1 MSKEKSSSLFHLVK
15 SLKKSEKRYFK
26 LLGSRENGMETKKYI
41 RLFDLIDG
49 QQEFNESLILQNE
62 PSFKAEQFS
71 NLKAH
76 LYKRILQSI
85 RLYNSAKVVDIQI
98 RELIDYVEILF
109 NKGLYKQCA
118 DVLGKAKKIAVKS
131 DNLELQLEVLKW
143 EKNILSHTI
152 DRDNQKRVNKIIQE
166 VQKVNGRINH
176 INTFSNLAVEL
187 NSLYLR
193 NGFIRN
199 QKDYNKVGTIFHN
212 QMPQFQEEKL
222 SFTEKLNL
230 YQLYVGYY
238 SFIQDF
244 ENKYKYAR
252 KWVDLFSDY
261 DKLGTSRL
269 EMYIKGLNNLMIA
282 QSRLRKLDEFFRT
295 KKKLRS
301 LRKSPVLKL
310 NENLN
315 LMLLKYSY
323 VHEFNG
329 IFLVGDFTHGIRLIE
344 KIKSGLEEFIGHLDN
359 HSRIILYYKIA
370 CLYFGGGEYQKAV
383 YWLNRI
389 ITFPKIDIREDV
401 LSFSR
406 ILNLISHYEL
416 GNYEVIDYH
425 IRSTYRFLLK
435 KDNFNSYH
443 KYILDFLKKLNQSI
457 TETSLIV
464 QFQNLRDQLVP
475 LENSPYEKRAFIYFD
490 IISWLE
496 SKISGVEVQK
506 IIKQK
511 ALQAA

>member
-26 LLGSRENGMETKKYI
+26 LLVSGENGKEIKKYI
-41 RLFDLIDG
+41 KLFDLIDA
-49 QQEFNESLILQNE
+49 QQEFDEGQILQME
-62 PSFKAEQFS
+62 PAFKPEQFS

-76 LYKRILQSI
+76 LYKRILQSV
-85 RLYNSAKVVDIQI
+85 RLYNSSKVVDIQI

-109 NKGLYKQCA
+109 NKGLYKQCV
-118 DVLGKAKKIAVKS
+118 DVLGKAKKIAVRS
-131 DNLELQLEVLKW
+131 DNLELQLEILKW
-143 EKNILSHTI
+143 EKNILSHTV
-152 DRDNQKRVNKIIQE
+152 DRGNQKRVNKIIEE

-187 NSLYLR
+187 NSFYLR
-193 NGFIRN
+193 IGFIRN
-199 QKDYNKVGTIFHN
+199 QKDYDLVSRIFDN
-212 QMPQFQEEKL
+212 QMPQFDEEKL

-244 ENKYKYAR
+244 ENKYKYAK

-261 DKLGTSRL
+261 KKLGTSRL

-282 QSRLRKLDEFFRT
+282 QGRLKMLDEFFLT
-295 KKKLRS
+295 QKKLRS
-301 LRKSPVLKL
+301 LRKSPALKL

-329 IFLVGDFTHGIRLIE
+329 IFLVGDFNRGVQLME
-344 KIKSGLEEFIGHLDN
+344 KIKSGLEGFIDHLDN

-370 CLYFGGGEYQKAV
+370 CLYFGGCEYQKAV
-383 YWLNRI
+383 DWLGRI
-389 ITFPKIDIREDV
+389 ITFPRIDIREDV

-416 GNYEVIDYH
+416 GNYDVIDYH

-435 KDNFNSYH
+435 KESFNLYH
-443 KYILDFLKKLNQSI
+443 KYILDFLKKLNQGI
-457 TETSLIV
+457 TEKALKM
-464 QFQNLRDQLVP
+464 QFKKLRDQLVP
-475 LENSPYEKRAFIYFD
+475 LENSPFEKRAFIYFD

-496 SKISGVEVQK
+496 SKISGVEVQHV
-506 IIKQK
+506 IKQK